1 VEAGGKGSNQGSSG
15 KVLLALDE
23 LTAGH
28 EKAVGELVT
37 QSIRRCCVGLG
48 FVLTMEGAEEGA
60 NLGEGKAMGWRS
72 TPESDEEESESPGRL
87 GVGGG
92 GYEPSGRCGR
102 CVRAVGLPRLD
113 SHVGTCCWTTTT
125 ARASFGF

>member
-1 VEAGGKGSNQGSSG
+1 VSAWALCSRCREKERERRFPVRVRGGG
-15 KVLLALDE
+15 
-23 LTAGH
+23 
-28 EKAVGELVT
+28 
-37 QSIRRCCVGLG
+37 
-48 FVLTMEGAEEGA
+48 EGAEEGA

-72 TPESDEEESESPGRL
+72 TPESDGEESESPGRL

-125 ARASFGF
+125 ARANFGF

>member
-1 VEAGGKGSNQGSSG
+1 LLSVVQEEHELCSSSGSVEGAHCSTTLVEAGGKGSNQGSSG

-48 FVLTMEGAEEGA
+48 FVLTM
-60 NLGEGKAMGWRS
+60 
-72 TPESDEEESESPGRL
+72 
-87 GVGGG
+87 
-92 GYEPSGRCGR
+92 
-102 CVRAVGLPRLD
+102 
-113 SHVGTCCWTTTT
+113 
-125 ARASFGF
+125 